1 MVIKIPKLHSM
12 IILVAMPLLIFL
24 TSLCIGRY
32 PIPLQTVIAILVSKI
47 LPTHSEFPKIM
58 ETVIFQVRLPRVV
71 AGALVGAS
79 LALSGASFQGLFRN
93 PLVSA
98 QILGVTSG
106 AGFGA
111 AIAILLSGEP
121 VLTQVSAFAFGIIA
135 VGLAYLISRT
145 YRSPSTLT
153 LVLAGIIIGALFSA
167 LTSLVKYVAD
177 PYERLPSIAFWLM
190 GSLSMISIGDVFWM
204 LPPII
209 LGATVLMLIRWR
221 INILSMGEEEA
232 QALGVNVERLKLTI
246 VACSTLMTAA
256 AVSVSG
262 IVGWV
267 GLVIPHIG
275 RMLVG
280 PDHKVLLPASIAI
293 GSSYLM
299 IVDDIARTLTVSEIP
314 LGILTAIVGA
324 PFFAYLMR
332 KRMVG
337 WR

>member
-1 MVIKIPKLHSM
+1 
-12 IILVAMPLLIFL
+12 
-24 TSLCIGRY
+24 
-32 PIPLQTVIAILVSKI
+32 
-47 LPTHSEFPKIM
+47 
-58 ETVIFQVRLPRVV
+58 
-71 AGALVGAS
+71 
-79 LALSGASFQGLFRN
+79 
-93 PLVSA
+93 
-98 QILGVTSG
+98 
-106 AGFGA
+106 
-111 AIAILLSGEP
+111 
-121 VLTQVSAFAFGIIA
+121 

-145 YRSPSTLT
+145 YKSPSTLT

-332 KRMVG
+332 KRMFG

>member
-1 MVIKIPKLHSM
+1 M
-12 IILVAMPLLIFL
+12 
-24 TSLCIGRY
+24 
-32 PIPLQTVIAILVSKI
+32 
-47 LPTHSEFPKIM
+47 
-58 ETVIFQVRLPRVV
+58 
-71 AGALVGAS
+71 
-79 LALSGASFQGLFRN
+79 
-93 PLVSA
+93 
-98 QILGVTSG
+98 
-106 AGFGA
+106 
-111 AIAILLSGEP
+111 
-121 VLTQVSAFAFGIIA
+121 
-135 VGLAYLISRT
+135 AYLISRT
-145 YRSPSTLT
+145 YKSPSTLT

-190 GSLSMISIGDVFWM
+190 GSLSMISISDVIWM

-332 KRMVG
+332 KRMFG

>member
-1 MVIKIPKLHSM
+1 
-12 IILVAMPLLIFL
+12 
-24 TSLCIGRY
+24 
-32 PIPLQTVIAILVSKI
+32 
-47 LPTHSEFPKIM
+47 M